1 MYTKIKIQ
9 KLSIQNNITLK
20 LVLNRTTCI
29 IHLNIIYN
37 KY

>member
-1 MYTKIKIQ
+1 MHIKIKIQ

-29 IHLNIIYN
+29 IHLNIEYNIY
-37 KY
+37 